1 MCGMGGG
8 GGGGGGGT
16 QLLNVQCCIDHI
28 WRGELSPYPPP
39 MYAYKCVELALCN
52 VIMHSLLFLS
62 FLPVTPRVLV
72 SHAHPTR
79 PVREGDTLS
88 LVCEAYGLPTPE
100 VTWLQ
105 MGSPVSIMFA
115 DNPRHTIETIVV
127 EEFFVRSVLNISNVV
142 PGLDE
147 GEYKCRVD
155 NFNISNQQVA
165 ASINI
170 SILGEQIT
178 VPFMVA

>member
-1 MCGMGGG
+1 M
-8 GGGGGGGT
+8 
-16 QLLNVQCCIDHI
+16 I
-28 WRGELSPYPPP
+28 
-39 MYAYKCVELALCN
+39 
-52 VIMHSLLFLS
+52 
-62 FLPVTPRVLV
+62 PRVLV
-72 SHAHPTR
+72 RRAHPTR
-79 PVREGDTLS
+79 PIQEGETLS

-115 DNPRHTIETIVV
+115 DNPRHTIETTAV
-127 EEFFVRSVLNISNVV
+127 EEFFVMSVLNVSNVV

-170 SILGEQIT
+170 SILGEPIR
-178 VPFMVA
+178 VHLFMRLLHGMMCVLCSWYQLNLLVNTYS

>member
-1 MCGMGGG
+1 
-8 GGGGGGGT
+8 
-16 QLLNVQCCIDHI
+16 
-28 WRGELSPYPPP
+28 
-39 MYAYKCVELALCN
+39 
-52 VIMHSLLFLS
+52 VI
-62 FLPVTPRVLV
+62 PRVLV
-72 SHAHPTR
+72 RRAHPTH
-79 PVREGDTLS
+79 PIQEGETLS

-105 MGSPVSIMFA
+105 MGSPVSTMFA
-115 DNPRHTIETIVV
+115 DNPRHTIETTAV
-127 EEFFVRSVLNISNVV
+127 EEFFVMSVLNVSSVV

-170 SILGEQIT
+170 SILGEPIL
-178 VPFMVA
+178 VHLFMRLLHGVMCVLYSWYQLNLLVNTYS

>member
-1 MCGMGGG
+1 M
-8 GGGGGGGT
+8 
-16 QLLNVQCCIDHI
+16 I
-28 WRGELSPYPPP
+28 
-39 MYAYKCVELALCN
+39 
-52 VIMHSLLFLS
+52 
-62 FLPVTPRVLV
+62 PRVLV
-72 SHAHPTR
+72 RRAHPTR
-79 PVREGDTLS
+79 PIQEGETLS

-105 MGSPVSIMFA
+105 MGSPVSNMFA
-115 DNPRHTIETIVV
+115 DNPRHTIETTAV
-127 EEFFVRSVLNISNVV
+127 EEFFVMSVLNVSNVV

-170 SILGEQIT
+170 SILGEPIR
-178 VPFMVA
+178 VHLFMRLLHGMMCVLCSWYQLNLLVNTYS